1 MKIFNGKFLL
11 VAALLALD
19 VAPMVSV
26 GAQADTVN
34 LVLWHAKQ
42 DAEGDALLAL
52 IDAFQAANPNITVEQ
67 VYNPSWHA
75 ATTALSRRRARAKV
89 PT

>member
-1 MKIFNGKFLL
+1 MKIFNGKYLL
-11 VAALLALD
+11 IAALFALMI
-19 VAPMVSV
+19 APMVGV

-34 LVLWHAKQ
+34 LVLWHSKQ

-52 IDAFQAANPNITVEQ
+52 IDAFQAANPNITIDQ
-67 VYNPSWHA
+67 VYTPGCDRS
-75 ATTALSRRRARAKV
+75 TTATSRRRARAKV